1 MVRGACGVFAAVGI
15 DVSRTGIRLAMAPEA
30 LRMDPEADL
39 AAAAA
44 CIQTRVGSRFS
55 LDLGLTAAGR
65 GRVRKHA
72 ELVRLVVDGEEGGLE
87 LGCRF
92 PEPLSTQELRE
103 LKIDV
108 EDVIGTDEDE
118 IRRAESW
125 TEGGRP
131 ALDPKLAEEKVENL
145 LGVPVA
151 SPRGRNERRPERE
164 LRALVRGEGEAP
176 LVGTADGFTDA
187 TMRVRITE
195 DEVRRFGAEP
205 GDFTALARA
214 MEAAYGSWPV
224 VEILEGTRRVW
235 HGTAHP
241 CGLEVAGS
249 GDRGAIVRM
258 AFGRRLQPSE
268 LERLC
273 A

>member
-1 MVRGACGVFAAVGI
+1 MVRGACGFFAAVGI

-65 GRVRKHA
+65 GRVRKNV
-72 ELVRLVVDGEEGGLE
+72 ELVRLILGGEEAPIE

-92 PEPLSTQELRE
+92 LEHLSSVELRD
-103 LKIDV
+103 LSIDV
-108 EDVIGTDEDE
+108 DGVVGNDEEEVRRED
-118 IRRAESW
+118 SW

-131 ALDPKLAEEKVENL
+131 ALDPTLAKEKVENL
-145 LGVPVA
+145 LGVPVPA
-151 SPRGRNERRPERE
+151 PKGRNERRPDRE
-164 LRALVRGEGEAP
+164 LRALVRGDGEAP
-176 LVGTADGFTDA
+176 LVGVADGFTDA

-205 GDFTALARA
+205 GDFPALARA
-214 MEAAYGSWPV
+214 MEAAYGTWPE
-224 VEILEGTRRVW
+224 VEILEGTRRLW

-249 GDRGAIVRM
+249 GDRGAIVRL
-258 AFGRRLQPSE
+258 AFGRRLQASE